1 VPPFQFSREG
11 GGNTWWVSS
20 RVCAGDH
27 PQFPELFGVS
37 RTRAGRPSWDD
48 EGALHWSIDVDVRT
62 PWQDPILRVGYE
74 YVFSP
79 TAIRVWTRVR
89 SFCAKP
95 TCGDA
100 PQQHFAK
107 EPKFTMQV
115 TPSAGDTIAVYDE
128 SGLEL
133 TRWTGGHPRKGTG
146 QVGHDSRDSVAF
158 SASGLNVAAR
168 GANGR
173 WEGSGS
179 GLDEW
184 AVAAS
189 GYAPAPSGKDGPAP
203 VHYASGRDTRWD
215 CNASSP
221 DGDGV
226 RQWELVGGAPGYPL
240 AVFFHGWEGGVGH
253 NDCEPVA
260 RHFPPPSAVF
270 ENYFEYTFASDSGGR
285 TGQLTP

>member
-1 VPPFQFSREG
+1 M
-11 GGNTWWVSS
+11 
-20 RVCAGDH
+20 
-27 PQFPELFGVS
+27 
-37 RTRAGRPSWDD
+37 
-48 EGALHWSIDVDVRT
+48 RT
-62 PWQDPILRVGYE
+62 PWQNPILRIGYE

-79 TAIRVWTRVR
+79 TAVRVRTRVR
-89 SFCAKP
+89 SLCTKP

-115 TPSAGDTIAVYDE
+115 APAAGDTIAVYDE

-133 TRWTGGHPRKGTG
+133 SRWMGGHPRKGTG
-146 QVGHDSRDSVAF
+146 QVGQESRDSVAF
-158 SASGLNVAAR
+158 SASGLNVVAR
-168 GANGR
+168 GASGR

-179 GLDEW
+179 GLDAW

-189 GYAPAPSGKDGPAP
+189 GYTPAPSEKDGPAP
-203 VHYASGRDTRWD
+203 VHYASGMDTRWD
-215 CNASSP
+215 CNAQSP

-270 ENYFEYTFASDSGGR
+270 ENYFEYTIASDSGDR
-285 TGQLTP
+285 ARQLAP